1 MRVVPWAAGTPFW
14 PDLPRDRSLQPVSLA
29 LPEFCS
35 DKDSCRALRKAPP
48 AGQTVEFEG
57 VMFSFG
63 DTHL

>member
-1 MRVVPWAAGTPFW
+1 MRVVPWASGTPFW

-29 LPEFCS
+29 LPEFRS

-48 AGQTVEFEG
+48 AGQAVEFEG
-57 VMFSFG
+57 VMFSFV

>member
-1 MRVVPWAAGTPFW
+1 MEEVPCAAGTPFW

-29 LPEFCS
+29 LPEFRS
-35 DKDSCRALRKAPP
+35 AKDSCRALRKAPP
-48 AGQTVEFEG
+48 AGQAVEFEG